1 MESLIVSLVVLGVF
15 VWCVWA
21 FFSYLARLLK
31 KLMKPPSETFML
43 DGTEWDSSDFI
54 PVETE
59 SDYWDRIKRETR
71 DTDPDW
77 QLPAS
82 DKQVALLRRL
92 KIQREV
98 ESEIYLDSLTRLEA
112 SDLIDEWKALP
123 FRKTRG

>member
-1 MESLIVSLVVLGVF
+1 
-15 VWCVWA
+15 
-21 FFSYLARLLK
+21 
-31 KLMKPPSETFML
+31 ML

-92 KIQREV
+92 KIQRKV

>member
-1 MESLIVSLVVLGVF
+1 MEILLIGLVILGVF
-15 VWCVWA
+15 LWCVWS
-21 FFSYLARLLK
+21 FFSYLVRLLK
-31 KLMKPPSETFML
+31 KLTKPPRETFIL
-43 DGTEWDSSDFI
+43 DGTKWDSSDFI
-54 PVETE
+54 PIESE

-98 ESEIYLDSLTRLEA
+98 ESDIYLDGLTRLEA